1 MGGFRAQGRTAAAAA
16 HIVKDAVALEAAGA
30 CAVVVECVPEA
41 VGRAVTDALE
51 YAPTIGIGAGGGT
64 TGQVLV
70 FHDLLGFANTSLPSS
85 SSAATLE
92 KGDANFEPAYD
103 DYDVEDKDE
112 DEDED
117 DEDVPPPKFCKQY
130 ASVGREVQTALRSF
144 VDEVHSGAFPGE
156 THAPYAMARGELD
169 EFHRLVIT
177 GANTAQQE
185 EKTTTPA
192 AQTQTQT
199 QTQPKHTTPP
209 VVTCSSGH
217 QKIAARVPP
226 PLAVEDL
233 LSLQSGGATAE
244 QKIY

>member
-1 MGGFRAQGRTAAAAA
+1 M
-16 HIVKDAVALEAAGA
+16 
-30 CAVVVECVPEA
+30 
-41 VGRAVTDALE
+41 
-51 YAPTIGIGAGGGT
+51 
-64 TGQVLV
+64 
-70 FHDLLGFANTSLPSS
+70 GFA
-85 SSAATLE
+85 SAGE
-92 KGDANFEPAYD
+92 VED
-103 DYDVEDKDE
+103 DEEDEDKDE

-199 QTQPKHTTPP
+199 QPKHTTPP

-217 QKIAARVPP
+217 QKVAARVPP